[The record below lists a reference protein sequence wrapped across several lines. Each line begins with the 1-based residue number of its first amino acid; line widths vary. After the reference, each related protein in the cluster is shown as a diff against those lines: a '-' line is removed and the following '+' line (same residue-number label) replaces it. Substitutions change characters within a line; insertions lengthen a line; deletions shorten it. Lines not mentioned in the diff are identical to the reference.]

1 MLYNKFLIEKII
13 KNALIEDINYIDL
26 TTDILLEE
34 DQMGRAI
41 MIAKEE
47 GVIAGISVVEM
58 VFGLIDSMM
67 EVIPV
72 KKDGDFVAEGEKLI
86 EIGGKIKN
94 LLKGERIALNFLQRM
109 SGIATKSRRYSE
121 LVKDYD
127 VKVVDTRKTTPGL
140 RILEKYAVRV
150 GGCHNH
156 RFNLSD
162 AVLIKDNHIKAV
174 GSITRAIDQCRK
186 NVSHTV
192 KIEVEVET
200 IQQLKEALEAKADI
214 IMLDNMSIETMK
226 EAVAITNKSAILE
239 ASGNIT
245 KEKLLKIAEI
255 GVDIISV
262 GELTH
267 STKAMDISMNLV
279 NEG

>member
-1 MLYNKFLIEKII
+1 MYNKFLLEKII
-13 KNALIEDINYIDL
+13 KNALIEDINYTDL
-26 TTDILLEE
+26 TTDTLLEE
-34 DQMGRAI
+34 SNRGKAM

-58 VFGLIDSMM
+58 VFKLIDPTM
-67 EVIPV
+67 EIIPM
-72 KKDGDFVAEGEKLI
+72 KEDGDCVTKGEKII
-86 EIGGKIKN
+86 EIRGKTKN
-94 LLKGERIALNFLQRM
+94 LLKGERVALNFLQRM
-109 SGIATKSRRYSE
+109 SGIATKSREYSE
-121 LVKDYD
+121 FVKGYAI
-127 VKVVDTRKTTPGL
+127 KIVDTRKTTPGL
-140 RILEKYAVRV
+140 RVLEKYAVKV

-174 GSITRAIDQCRK
+174 GSITQAIKQCRK
-186 NVSHTV
+186 KVSHTV

-214 IMLDNMSIETMK
+214 IMLDNMSTQTMK
-226 EAVAITNKSAILE
+226 EAVAITNKTAILE

-245 KEKLLKIAEI
+245 KEKLIEIAEI
-255 GVDIISV
+255 GIDIISV

-267 STKAMDISMNLV
+267 SIKAMDISMNLV
-279 NEG
+279 KEG

>member
-1 MLYNKFLIEKII
+1 MYNKFLIEKII